1 MSNEHTK
8 NYHLTSEQRLLE
20 EELLLTRYEL
30 QAYRE
35 LLEQLPQEK
44 NKITRL
50 HKTASEK
57 LYQLNGKLRAV
68 NQLIAI

>member
-1 MSNEHTK
+1 LRVASISGIIGT
-8 NYHLTSEQRLLE
+8 TP
-20 EELLLTRYEL
+20 TRE
-30 QAYRE
+30 
-35 LLEQLPQEK
+35 LPQEK